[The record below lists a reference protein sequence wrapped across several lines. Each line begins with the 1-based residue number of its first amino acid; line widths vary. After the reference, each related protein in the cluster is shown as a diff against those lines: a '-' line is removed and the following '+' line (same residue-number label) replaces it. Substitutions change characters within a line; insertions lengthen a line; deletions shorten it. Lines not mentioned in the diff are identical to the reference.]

1 MSLDKKNNY
10 QVGYAKPPHKT
21 RFEKG
26 KSGNPAGRVK
36 GSKNVSKLLLQALG
50 EPVVVNENGERKR
63 ITKGEAMIKQLV
75 NKGASGD
82 ARSIQLLL
90 AEMRSRLES
99 ELPNDQTSQATKD
112 QLLMLERLTVEER
125 IELRRLIAKAQGDPS
140 QPSAAED
147 RKR

>member
-1 MSLDKKNNY
+1 MSHDKKSNY
-10 QVGYAKPPHKT
+10 QVGYAKPPRKT
-21 RFEKG
+21 RFERG

-36 GSKNVSKLLLQALG
+36 GSKNVSKLLLEALG

-99 ELPNDQTSQATKD
+99 ELPPDQTSQQTKG

-125 IELRRLIAKAQGDPS
+125 IELRRLIAKAQGDPN
-140 QPSAAED
+140 
-147 RKR
+147 

>member
-1 MSLDKKNNY
+1 MSFDKKSNY
-10 QVGYAKPPHKT
+10 QVGYAKPPRKT

-26 KSGNPAGRVK
+26 RSGNPAGRVK
-36 GSKNVSKLLLQALG
+36 GSKNVSKLLLDALG

-63 ITKGEAMIKQLV
+63 ITKVEAMLKQLV

-99 ELPNDQTSQATKD
+99 ELPPDQTSQEAKD

-125 IELRRLIAKAQGDPS
+125 IELRRLIAKAQGDPNS
-140 QPSAAED
+140 PSSPED
-147 RKR
+147 RKQ

>member
-1 MSLDKKNNY
+1 MSFDKKSNY
-10 QVGYAKPPHKT
+10 QVGYAKPPRKT

-36 GSKNVSKLLLQALG
+36 ESKNVSKLLLQALS

-90 AEMRSRLES
+90 SEMRSRLES
-99 ELPNDQTSQATKD
+99 ELPHDQTSQAAKD

-125 IELRRLIAKAQGDPS
+125 IELRRLIAKAQGDPHS
-140 QPSAAED
+140 P
-147 RKR
+147 

>member
-1 MSLDKKNNY
+1 MSLDKESNY

-50 EPVVVNENGERKR
+50 EPVVVNENGKRKR

-75 NKGASGD
+75 NKE
-82 ARSIQLLL
+82 R
-90 AEMRSRLES
+90 R
-99 ELPNDQTSQATKD
+99 AT
-112 QLLMLERLTVEER
+112 RAPSSCC
-125 IELRRLIAKAQGDPS
+125 LRRCAVGSNPS
-140 QPSAAED
+140 FHPIKLG
-147 RKR
+147 KRRRINC

>member
-1 MSLDKKNNY
+1 MSFDKKSNY
-10 QVGYAKPPHKT
+10 QVGYAKPPRKT

-36 GSKNVSKLLLQALG
+36 ESKNVSKLLLQALG

-90 AEMRSRLES
+90 SEMRSRLES
-99 ELPNDQTSQATKD
+99 ELPPDQTSQEAKD

-125 IELRRLIAKAQGDPS
+125 VELRRLIAKAQGDPN
-140 QPSAAED
+140 SASSSED